1 MAAPLTKRQ
10 TDGHRDSIETAKLI
24 KAVQDYVLGGEGL
37 DADRAANAHK
47 LLDRTMPKLAAIEQT
62 IEVEGGLTISVVL
75 GE

>member
-10 TDGHRDSIETAKLI
+10 SDGHRDSIETAKLI
-24 KAVQDYVLGGEGL
+24 KSVQHYIHTGEGL

-47 LLDRTMPKLAAIEQT
+47 LLDRTMPKLAAIEQRVE
-62 IEVEGGLTISVVL
+62 IEGGLSINVTL